1 MIDLTNQELLIDPQE
16 KDWTFV
22 LMPLGY
28 MHTVE
33 QVKGMRYSFTRE
45 IYFNEGH
52 KLKKMEESDKL
63 KIMKEFNEKQKATKL
78 CKAKKEEK

>member
-1 MIDLTNQELLIDPQE
+1 MVVDITNKELLIDPQE

-28 MHTVE
+28 MHNVE

-45 IYFNEGH
+45 IYMKEGH
-52 KLKKMEESDKL
+52 GMKKWEEKDKL
-63 KIMKEFNEKQKATKL
+63 ELVKKHNEAEKKRREQK
-78 CKAKKEEK
+78 